1 LARAA
6 LQSLVGQAI
15 TGQTQ
20 SFLQSLRLVVVGA
33 LELTPEPG
41 RTVARAVEVMVAAV
55 PEVLEFR
62 AKALPVVRV

>member
-1 LARAA
+1 
-6 LQSLVGQAI
+6 
-15 TGQTQ
+15 
-20 SFLQSLRLVVVGA
+20 VVVGA

-55 PEVLEFR
+55 PVVLEFR